1 MAKFSSE
8 FCAIANKHSI
18 VRLQINKIT
27 HIVDFS
33 LLSRT
38 MAWFSTYHNTAFKS
52 KIHRGC
58 WFSHLWISTLMS
70 QQNLVFHLHAEFV
83 CLSDWLPAC
92 RICYTHWRCAVVWRV
107 FYHFPSAIFLTF
119 FIVNIFKCNLN
130 RRYIISW
137 IFELIALRSVLKVI
151 FKCTNLLK
159 VKNFIR
165 LCARIF
171 FKWFSHKNCYQCLIL
186 ML

>member
-1 MAKFSSE
+1 MSTFPCCQGLWHGLALIIRHSNQKFTVGVG
-8 FCAIANKHSI
+8 FPTFGTA
-18 VRLQINKIT
+18 
-27 HIVDFS
+27 
-33 LLSRT
+33 LSCLNET
-38 MAWFSTYHNTAFKS
+38 SFFICM
-52 KIHRGC
+52 
-58 WFSHLWISTLMS
+58 L
-70 QQNLVFHLHAEFV
+70 NLYV
-83 CLSDWLPAC
+83 CLTGCLPAC
-92 RICYTHWRCAVVWRV
+92 RMCYTHWRCAVVWRV

>member
-1 MAKFSSE
+1 MSTFPCCQGLWHGLALIIRHSNQKFTVGVGFPTFWS
-8 FCAIANKHSI
+8 A
-18 VRLQINKIT
+18 
-27 HIVDFS
+27 
-33 LLSRT
+33 LSCLNET
-38 MAWFSTYHNTAFKS
+38 SFFICM
-52 KIHRGC
+52 
-58 WFSHLWISTLMS
+58 L
-70 QQNLVFHLHAEFV
+70 NLYV
-83 CLSDWLPAC
+83 CLTGCLPAV
-92 RICYTHWRCAVVWRV
+92 CATLTGVAPSFDAFFL

-119 FIVNIFKCNLN
+119 SIVNIFKCNLN